1 MSKSVKS
8 MILRDYRA
16 RFGSESDLAVI
27 SIRGISSNDTNK
39 IRADLRKKDIRVTI
53 VRNSLAKRQFAEGDL
68 SALAPVLTGP
78 SALAYGGASVVEVAR
93 ELVELV
99 KTFPGIELKGA
110 VLDGQLYAGEEGVKA
125 LSRFPTREEAIAKT
139 VTLILSPGRN
149 LAASILGPGRKLAS
163 LVKAI
168 EEKLEKGE
176 TIAKVG

>member
-1 MSKSVKS
+1 MSKTVKS
-8 MILRDYRA
+8 MILRDYVA
-16 RFGSESDLAVI
+16 KFGDESDVAVI

-39 IRADLRKKDIRVTI
+39 IRADLRKKDIRITV
-53 VRNSLAKRQFAEGDL
+53 VRNALAKRQFAEGDL
-68 SALAPVLTGP
+68 SALGPVLTGP
-78 SALAYGGASVVEVAR
+78 SAFAYGGASVVEVAR

-110 VLDGQLYAGEEGVKA
+110 VLDGQLFEGDAGVKA
-125 LSRFPTREEAIAKT
+125 LSKFPTREEAIAQT
-139 VTLILSPGRN
+139 VALILSPGRN
-149 LAASILGPGRKLAS
+149 LVASLLGPGRKLGS